1 MSFTGT
7 GLEVRTRG
15 GSLGGLT
22 MSLMF
27 SIKDLYHGSSI
38 SGGSRCARWSLG
50 SEKRLF
56 GCDRSAMFIHQF
68 PLRRNR
74 CLRST
79 IRRWPRSSRYSFWEF
94 RAQATHRNFTTTI
107 SSAACKLSY
116 IGLDVTLQYE
126 VSKNSN
132 IWNVYRDA
140 LESPATWQ
148 NR

>member
-1 MSFTGT
+1 M
-7 GLEVRTRG
+7 
-15 GSLGGLT
+15 
-22 MSLMF
+22 
-27 SIKDLYHGSSI
+27 KDLYHGSSI

-56 GCDRSAMFIHQF
+56 GCDRSAMFIHQL
-68 PLRRNR
+68 PLWRTAV
-74 CLRST
+74 LRST

-94 RAQATHRNFTTTI
+94 RAQETLYYFTTTI

-116 IGLDVTLQYE
+116 IGLDVLLQYE

-132 IWNVYRDA
+132 IWNIVDDA

>member
-1 MSFTGT
+1 M
-7 GLEVRTRG
+7 
-15 GSLGGLT
+15 
-22 MSLMF
+22 
-27 SIKDLYHGSSI
+27 KDLYHGSP
-38 SGGSRCARWSLG
+38 L
-50 SEKRLF
+50 
-56 GCDRSAMFIHQF
+56 FIHQF

-79 IRRWPRSSRYSFWEF
+79 IRRWPRSSRSSFWEF

-107 SSAACKLSY
+107 ASAACKLSY

-132 IWNVYRDA
+132 IWNIYRDA